1 MAIVNRYGNVNN
13 NKISR
18 AAKKAMYN
26 CKYFENTEKV
36 LKNIK
41 LQRGIDEFYF

>member
-1 MAIVNRYGNVNN
+1 MAIVNRHVYVNDN
-13 NKISR
+13 MLSR

-41 LQRGIDEFYF
+41 LQRERDKSYF

>member
-36 LKNIK
+36 LKNLR
-41 LQRGIDEFYF
+41 LQRERNKSYL

>member
-1 MAIVNRYGNVNN
+1 MVIVNRYVNVND
-13 NKISR
+13 NKLSR

-36 LKNIK
+36 LKNLR
-41 LQRGIDEFYF
+41 LQRERNKSYL